1 MTEQELEIM
10 LDKAAKKGAQEALK
24 SIGLCDSEA
33 YDDVKE
39 IRSLLEAWRE
49 TKKTVGQTIARMLT
63 TALLAALAAGV
74 WMNWGGK

>member
-10 LDKAAKKGAQEALK
+10 LDRAAKKGAQEALK
-24 SIGLCDSEA
+24 SIGLCDAEA

-49 TKKTVGQTIARMLT
+49 TKKTVGQTIARILT